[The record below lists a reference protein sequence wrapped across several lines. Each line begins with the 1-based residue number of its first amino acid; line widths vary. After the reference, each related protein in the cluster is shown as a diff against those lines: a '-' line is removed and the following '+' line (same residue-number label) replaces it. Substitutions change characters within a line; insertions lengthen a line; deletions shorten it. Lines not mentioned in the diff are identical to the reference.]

1 MTSIQELKII
11 KKFYLSV
18 WSQVYWPC
26 GIGVTRLTNDINA
39 KFGRRTKAPV
49 IANVESLLGTELIG
63 RNPRHIVA
71 MRCHGE
77 LDDHRM
83 EDV

>member
-1 MTSIQELKII
+1 MTPIQELKTI

-26 GIGVTRLTNDINA
+26 GISVSRLANDMIA

-71 MRCHGE
+71 MKCHGE
-77 LDDHRM
+77 LDDPRM